1 MSENKFETVSVL
13 MDDETTE
20 QQHLNSVVD
29 DAEMSD
35 TWSRYH
41 LIRDT
46 LKEESSSAVS
56 IDLSASIAQAIEQ
69 EPTVLAPQPKSNVVT
84 KFKAKVVQFAKPVG
98 QMAIAASAAGLMII
112 GVQNNVA
119 ENELEA
125 PAQVIQTTPF
135 AGVADPVSYNFSN
148 TNQKSQK
155 QAYIEQQRRFNA
167 LLADHKQQIKL
178 SSVTRQEDTE
188 QEDTGEK

>member
-20 QQHLNSVVD
+20 QQHLNSVVG

-119 ENELEA
+119 ESELEA

-178 SSVTRQEDTE
+178 SSVTKQKDAE
-188 QEDTGEK
+188 QENTGEK